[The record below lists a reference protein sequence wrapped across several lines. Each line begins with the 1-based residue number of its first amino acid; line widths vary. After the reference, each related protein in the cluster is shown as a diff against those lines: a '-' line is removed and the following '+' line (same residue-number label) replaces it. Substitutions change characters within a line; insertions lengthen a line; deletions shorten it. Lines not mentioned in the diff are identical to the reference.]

1 MVLLLLLLMPLL
13 LVLFWE
19 KQSLRASILNPFC
32 ISIFVIAAESA
43 CCSSL
48 RRFKSRCFCRPAS
61 PCEWWHQHCLYFPS
75 IFKSGHVEGVKQ
87 GGSVNPFRKQG
98 ELNQARYYLHIVLA
112 AAAQT
117 INSMTDTTTFISTY
131 LKGFRFE
138 SRQSIVKANLP
149 VWRGQRESMGNTSC
163 AKIELS
169 WFLYLHYITKWC
181 RHFKNE
187 YTLQRLRKT
196 DLFMIF
202 FNNQYG

>member
-1 MVLLLLLLMPLL
+1 MPLL

-32 ISIFVIAAESA
+32 ISIFVIAAEYQPAVASEDSNQDVFVVLLLLA
-43 CCSSL
+43 SGGSIAYISL
-48 RRFKSRCFCRPAS
+48 QFSKVDTLRVSNK
-61 PCEWWHQHCLYFPS
+61 
-75 IFKSGHVEGVKQ
+75 EGVSILLENRGNWIK
-87 GGSVNPFRKQG
+87 
-98 ELNQARYYLHIVLA
+98 LDTTTYIVLAA

-169 WFLYLHYITKWC
+169 WFLYLHYIAKWC

-187 YTLQRLRKT
+187 YTLQRLRKS
-196 DLFMIF
+196 DLFMILF
-202 FNNQYG
+202 VNQYG